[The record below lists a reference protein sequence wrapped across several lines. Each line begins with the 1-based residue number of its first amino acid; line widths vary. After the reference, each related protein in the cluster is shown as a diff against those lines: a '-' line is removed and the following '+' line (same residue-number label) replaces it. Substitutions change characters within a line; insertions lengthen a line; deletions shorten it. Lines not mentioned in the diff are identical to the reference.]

1 MHNLINQLLKN
12 QKYLFITV
20 FGGSITLIL
29 SWYFLIQ
36 RDLSKEHKRSY
47 NARIVLDKDVE
58 KFKNMESQV
67 VNLETEWIDVNS
79 QFEMVID
86 KIPDKRLFDN
96 VTDYLY
102 SMIVNKGLKIQS
114 FSPSN
119 AAIEKKTIL
128 IPETGDEITIE
139 KVPIDITLRG
149 SFINFGQLL
158 ESMKASEY
166 RLTASNIE
174 IFQKQKTS
182 AQVIKMIS
190 YAYFQTG
197 SRKSTTKTISN
208 SLRKNKNP
216 QTVSS
221 VNKAN
226 NNTAKVRAANIVDNS
241 VKAID
246 SLEGVPE
253 MWLEPAT
260 EPVEESIVAQKPTPT
275 VEPEVKKQK
284 PAKSAKPIKP
294 KEVVNQSVKEE
305 TAQKVVPET
314 TKPFVEK
321 MVVLESLACKKV
333 KNNQPLYPG
342 RRFPT
347 DVGRVHC
354 HTLLDNN
361 SGKNSDIY
369 HIWYMNG
376 NLKAKVRIRVRGG
389 KEIPAFSHREI
400 KSNDKGTWKVEITDS
415 DKKILDTVIFEV
427 V

>member
-1 MHNLINQLLKN
+1 MRNLILQLLKN
-12 QKYLFITV
+12 QRYLFITV
-20 FGGSITLIL
+20 FGGLIIL
-29 SWYFLIQ
+29 FNSWYFLVQ
-36 RDLSKEHKRSY
+36 KGLSKEHKRSS
-47 NARIVLDKDVE
+47 NARIVLEKDVD
-58 KFKNMESQV
+58 KFRRMESQIIG
-67 VNLETEWIDVNS
+67 LEAEWNEINS

-96 VTDYLY
+96 VTDFLY
-102 SMIVNKGLKIQS
+102 SMIVNQGLKIQS

-128 IPETGDEITIE
+128 VPETGDEITIE

-158 ESMKASEY
+158 ESMKIGKY
-166 RLTASNIE
+166 RITASNIE
-174 IFQKQKTS
+174 ILQKQKAS
-182 AQVIKMIS
+182 AQTIKLIS
-190 YAYFQTG
+190 YAYFQSNNNKPLAQTTTTPII
-197 SRKSTTKTISN
+197 KKKNAQTTKAVNQSNETI
-208 SLRKNKNP
+208 K
-216 QTVSS
+216 
-221 VNKAN
+221 
-226 NNTAKVRAANIVDNS
+226 KVEPTKVVDNN
-241 VKAID
+241 VKTID

-260 EPVEESIVAQKPTPT
+260 EPVEESIVAEKPAPT
-275 VEPEVKKQK
+275 VKPREKKQ
-284 PAKSAKPIKP
+284 KPIKP
-294 KEVVNQSVKEE
+294 KEIVNPPVKEE
-305 TAQKVVPET
+305 AAQEVIPERAM
-314 TKPFVEK
+314 PFVEK

-354 HTLLDNN
+354 HTLLNNN

-376 NLKAKVRIRVRGG
+376 SLKAKVRIRVRGG

>member
-1 MHNLINQLLKN
+1 MRNLIHQLLKN
-12 QKYLFITV
+12 QRYLFITV
-20 FGGSITLIL
+20 FGGLIIL
-29 SWYFLIQ
+29 LTSWYFLVQ
-36 RDLSKEHKRSY
+36 KGLSKEHKRSS
-47 NARIVLDKDVE
+47 NAMIILEKDVD
-58 KFKNMESQV
+58 KFRRMESQIIG
-67 VNLETEWIDVNS
+67 LEAEWNDINS

-96 VTDYLY
+96 VTDFLY
-102 SMIVNKGLKIQS
+102 SMIVNQGLKIQS

-128 IPETGDEITIE
+128 VPETGDEITIE

-158 ESMKASEY
+158 ESMKIGKY
-166 RLTASNIE
+166 RITASNIE
-174 IFQKQKTS
+174 ILQKQKAS
-182 AQVIKMIS
+182 AQTIKLIS
-190 YAYFQTG
+190 YAYFQSSNNKPLAQATTTPII
-197 SRKSTTKTISN
+197 KKKNAQTTKAVNQSNDTI
-208 SLRKNKNP
+208 K
-216 QTVSS
+216 
-221 VNKAN
+221 
-226 NNTAKVRAANIVDNS
+226 KVEPTKVVDNN
-241 VKAID
+241 VKTID

-260 EPVEESIVAQKPTPT
+260 EPVEESIAAEKPAPT
-275 VEPEVKKQK
+275 VKPRVKKQ
-284 PAKSAKPIKP
+284 KPIKP
-294 KEVVNQSVKEE
+294 KEIVNPPVKEKA
-305 TAQKVVPET
+305 AQEVIPE
-314 TKPFVEK
+314 KAMPFVEK

-354 HTLLDNN
+354 HTLLNNN
-361 SGKNSDIY
+361 SGKSSDIY

-376 NLKAKVRIRVRGG
+376 NLKAKVRIRVRDG

>member
-1 MHNLINQLLKN
+1 MRNLMDQLLKN
-12 QKYLFITV
+12 QKYLFVAI
-20 FGGSITLIL
+20 FGSLTIL
-29 SWYFLIQ
+29 FLCWYFLIQ
-36 RDLSKEHKRSY
+36 KSLSKEHKRSS
-47 NARIVLDKDVE
+47 NAKIVLSNDVN
-58 KFKNMESQV
+58 KFKRMESQIA
-67 VNLETEWIDVNS
+67 NLEIEWNEINS

-86 KIPDKRLFDN
+86 KIPDKRLFDS
-96 VTDYLY
+96 VTDFLY
-102 SMIVNKGLKIQS
+102 SMIVNQGLKIQN
-114 FSPSN
+114 FSPSK

-128 IPETGDEITIE
+128 VPETGDEITIE

-158 ESMKASEY
+158 ESMKTGKY

-174 IFQKQKTS
+174 ILQKQKTS
-182 AQVIKMIS
+182 AQTIKPIS
-190 YAYFQTG
+190 YAYFQSKSNRLLAQTTG
-197 SRKSTTKTISN
+197 SPNIKKKNAQTTMPADKTTN
-208 SLRKNKNP
+208 
-216 QTVSS
+216 TVKK
-221 VNKAN
+221 VEP
-226 NNTAKVRAANIVDNS
+226 AKVVDEN

-260 EPVEESIVAQKPTPT
+260 EPI
-275 VEPEVKKQK
+275 
-284 PAKSAKPIKP
+284 
-294 KEVVNQSVKEE
+294 EE
-305 TAQKVVPET
+305 TAVAEKSDPIPRSVSQKKEASKAKDVNIIVEKEKEVQQKVIKED

-321 MVVLESLACKKV
+321 LVVIQTLACKKV

-347 DVGRVHC
+347 DIGRVYC
-354 HTLLDNN
+354 HTLFNNN
-361 SGKNSDIY
+361 SGKHSDIY

-376 NLKAKVRIRVRGG
+376 SLKAKVRIRVRDG

-400 KSNDKGTWKVEITDS
+400 KNSDKGTWKVEITDS

>member
-1 MHNLINQLLKN
+1 MRNLILQLLKN
-12 QKYLFITV
+12 QRYLFITV
-20 FGGSITLIL
+20 FGGLIIL
-29 SWYFLIQ
+29 FTSWYFLVQ
-36 RDLSKEHKRSY
+36 KGLSKEHKRSS
-47 NARIVLDKDVE
+47 NARIVLEKDVD
-58 KFKNMESQV
+58 KFRRMESQIV
-67 VNLETEWIDVNS
+67 GLEAEWNDINS

-96 VTDYLY
+96 VTDFLY
-102 SMIVNKGLKIQS
+102 SMIVNQGLKIQS

-128 IPETGDEITIE
+128 VPETGDEITIE

-158 ESMKASEY
+158 ESMKIGKY
-166 RLTASNIE
+166 RITASNIE
-174 IFQKQKTS
+174 ILQKQKAS
-182 AQVIKMIS
+182 AQTIKLIS
-190 YAYFQTG
+190 YAYFQSSNNKPLAQATTTPII
-197 SRKSTTKTISN
+197 KKKNAQTTKAVNQSNDTI
-208 SLRKNKNP
+208 K
-216 QTVSS
+216 
-221 VNKAN
+221 
-226 NNTAKVRAANIVDNS
+226 KVEPTKVVDNN
-241 VKAID
+241 VKTID

-260 EPVEESIVAQKPTPT
+260 EPVEESIVAEKPSPA
-275 VEPEVKKQK
+275 VKPREKKQ
-284 PAKSAKPIKP
+284 KPIKP
-294 KEVVNQSVKEE
+294 KEIVNPPVKEE
-305 TAQKVVPET
+305 AAQEVIPE
-314 TKPFVEK
+314 KAMPFVEK

-354 HTLLDNN
+354 HTLLNNN

-376 NLKAKVRIRVRGG
+376 NLKAKVRIRVRDG

>member
-1 MHNLINQLLKN
+1 MRNLILQLLKN
-12 QKYLFITV
+12 QRYLFITV
-20 FGGSITLIL
+20 FGGLIIL
-29 SWYFLIQ
+29 FTSWYFLVQ
-36 RDLSKEHKRSY
+36 KGLSKEHKRSS
-47 NARIVLDKDVE
+47 NARIVLEKDVD
-58 KFKNMESQV
+58 KFRRMESQIIG
-67 VNLETEWIDVNS
+67 LEAEWNDINS

-96 VTDYLY
+96 VTDFLY
-102 SMIVNKGLKIQS
+102 SMIVNQGLKIQS

-128 IPETGDEITIE
+128 VPETGDEITIE

-158 ESMKASEY
+158 ESMKTGKY

-174 IFQKQKTS
+174 ILQKQKAS
-182 AQVIKMIS
+182 AQTIKLIS
-190 YAYFQTG
+190 YAYFQSSNNKPLAQATTT
-197 SRKSTTKTISN
+197 SITKKKNAQTTKAVNQSNDTI
-208 SLRKNKNP
+208 K
-216 QTVSS
+216 
-221 VNKAN
+221 
-226 NNTAKVRAANIVDNS
+226 KVEPTKVVDNN
-241 VKAID
+241 VKTID
-246 SLEGVPE
+246 SLDGVPE

-260 EPVEESIVAQKPTPT
+260 EPVEESIAAEKPAPT
-275 VEPEVKKQK
+275 VKPRVKKQ
-284 PAKSAKPIKP
+284 KPIKP
-294 KEVVNQSVKEE
+294 KEIVNPPVKEKA
-305 TAQKVVPET
+305 AQEVIPE
-314 TKPFVEK
+314 KAMPFVEK

-354 HTLLDNN
+354 HTLLNNN
-361 SGKNSDIY
+361 SGKSSDIY

-376 NLKAKVRIRVRGG
+376 NLKAKVRIRVRDG

>member
-1 MHNLINQLLKN
+1 MRNLILRLLKN
-12 QKYLFITV
+12 QRYLFITV
-20 FGGSITLIL
+20 FGGLIIL
-29 SWYFLIQ
+29 FTSWYFLVQ
-36 RDLSKEHKRSY
+36 KGLSKEHKRSS
-47 NARIVLDKDVE
+47 NARIVLEKDVD
-58 KFKNMESQV
+58 KFRKMESQIIG
-67 VNLETEWIDVNS
+67 LEAEWNDINS

-96 VTDYLY
+96 VTDFLY
-102 SMIVNKGLKIQS
+102 SMIVNQGLKIQS

-128 IPETGDEITIE
+128 VPETGDEITIE

-158 ESMKASEY
+158 ESMKIGKY
-166 RLTASNIE
+166 RITASNIE
-174 IFQKQKTS
+174 ILQKQKAS
-182 AQVIKMIS
+182 AQTIKLIS
-190 YAYFQTG
+190 YAYFQSSNNKPLAQATTTPII
-197 SRKSTTKTISN
+197 KKKNAQTTKAVNQSNDTI
-208 SLRKNKNP
+208 K
-216 QTVSS
+216 
-221 VNKAN
+221 
-226 NNTAKVRAANIVDNS
+226 KVEPTKVVDNN
-241 VKAID
+241 VKTID

-260 EPVEESIVAQKPTPT
+260 EPVEKSIVAEKPAPT
-275 VEPEVKKQK
+275 VKPREKKQK
-284 PAKSAKPIKP
+284 PVKP
-294 KEVVNQSVKEE
+294 KEIVNLPVKEE
-305 TAQKVVPET
+305 AAQEVIPERAM
-314 TKPFVEK
+314 PFVEK

-347 DVGRVHC
+347 DVGRVYC
-354 HTLLDNN
+354 HTLLNNN

-376 NLKAKVRIRVRGG
+376 SLKAKVRIRVRGG

>member
-12 QKYLFITV
+12 QKYLFVTV
-20 FGGSITLIL
+20 FGGSIILIL

-36 RDLSKEHKRSY
+36 KDLSKEHKRSY

-58 KFKNMESQV
+58 KFKSMESQV
-67 VNLETEWIDVNS
+67 VNLENEWIDVNS

-158 ESMKASEY
+158 ESMKASDY

-182 AQVIKMIS
+182 AQLIKMIS

-197 SRKSTTKTISN
+197 GKKSPTKAISN
-208 SLRKNKNP
+208 NLRKDKNP

-221 VNKAN
+221 VNKASSN
-226 NNTAKVRAANIVDNS
+226 VTKVKAANIVDSN
-241 VKAID
+241 VKTID

-260 EPVEESIVAQKPTPT
+260 EPIEESIVVEKPVPVADSK
-275 VEPEVKKQK
+275 VE
-284 PAKSAKPIKP
+284 KP
-294 KEVVNQSVKEE
+294 KPVIQEKSKKIGNQSSKKEVAE
-305 TAQKVVPET
+305 KVIPEKT
-314 TKPFVEK
+314 IPFVEK

-400 KSNDKGTWKVEITDS
+400 KSNDKGTWKVEITVS

>member
-1 MHNLINQLLKN
+1 MRNLILRLLKN
-12 QKYLFITV
+12 QRYLFITV
-20 FGGSITLIL
+20 FGGLIIL
-29 SWYFLIQ
+29 FTSWYFLVQ
-36 RDLSKEHKRSY
+36 KGLSKEHKRSS
-47 NARIVLDKDVE
+47 NARIVLEKDVD
-58 KFKNMESQV
+58 KFRKMESQIIG
-67 VNLETEWIDVNS
+67 LEAEWNDINS

-96 VTDYLY
+96 VTDFLY
-102 SMIVNKGLKIQS
+102 SMIVNQGLKIQS

-128 IPETGDEITIE
+128 VPETGDEITIE

-158 ESMKASEY
+158 ESMKIGKY
-166 RLTASNIE
+166 RITASNIE
-174 IFQKQKTS
+174 ILQKQKAS
-182 AQVIKMIS
+182 AQTIKLIS
-190 YAYFQTG
+190 YAYFQSSNNKPLAQATTTPII
-197 SRKSTTKTISN
+197 KKKNAQTTKAVNQSNDTI
-208 SLRKNKNP
+208 K
-216 QTVSS
+216 
-221 VNKAN
+221 
-226 NNTAKVRAANIVDNS
+226 KVEPTKVVDNN
-241 VKAID
+241 VKTID

-260 EPVEESIVAQKPTPT
+260 EPVEESIVAEKPAPT
-275 VEPEVKKQK
+275 VKPREKKQK
-284 PAKSAKPIKP
+284 PVKP
-294 KEVVNQSVKEE
+294 KEIVNLPVKEE
-305 TAQKVVPET
+305 AAQEVIPERAM
-314 TKPFVEK
+314 PFVEK

-347 DVGRVHC
+347 DVGRVYC
-354 HTLLDNN
+354 HTLLNNN

-376 NLKAKVRIRVRGG
+376 SLKAKVRIRVRGG

-415 DKKILDTVIFEV
+415 DKKILDTIIFEV

>member
-1 MHNLINQLLKN
+1 M
-12 QKYLFITV
+12 
-20 FGGSITLIL
+20 
-29 SWYFLIQ
+29 
-36 RDLSKEHKRSY
+36 
-47 NARIVLDKDVE
+47 IVLEKDVG
-58 KFKNMESQV
+58 KFRRMESQIID
-67 VNLETEWIDVNS
+67 LEAEWDNINS

-96 VTDYLY
+96 VTDFLY
-102 SMIVNKGLKIQS
+102 SMIVNQGLKIQS

-128 IPETGDEITIE
+128 LPETGDEITIE

-158 ESMKASEY
+158 ESMKTGKY

-174 IFQKQKTS
+174 ILQKQKAS
-182 AQVIKMIS
+182 AQTIKLIS
-190 YAYFQTG
+190 YAYFQ
-197 SRKSTTKTISN
+197 SSNRKSLAKSTTTPNVKK
-208 SLRKNKNP
+208 KNA
-216 QTVSS
+216 QTTKAINHNNDN
-221 VNKAN
+221 NKKVEP
-226 NNTAKVRAANIVDNS
+226 AKVVDNN
-241 VKAID
+241 VKTID

-260 EPVEESIVAQKPTPT
+260 EPIEESIVVEKPVPVTDSK
-275 VEPEVKKQK
+275 VEKQK
-284 PAKSAKPIKP
+284 PVIQARP
-294 KEVVNQSVKEE
+294 KEMENQSSKKEVAE
-305 TAQKVVPET
+305 KVIPE
-314 TKPFVEK
+314 KAIPFVEK

-354 HTLLDNN
+354 HTLLNNN

-376 NLKAKVRIRVRGG
+376 NLKAKVRIRVRDG

-400 KSNDKGTWKVEITDS
+400 NSKDKGTWKVEITDS

>member
-1 MHNLINQLLKN
+1 MRNLILQLLKN
-12 QKYLFITV
+12 QRYLFITV
-20 FGGSITLIL
+20 FGGLIIL
-29 SWYFLIQ
+29 FTSWYFLVQ
-36 RDLSKEHKRSY
+36 KGLSKEHKRSS
-47 NARIVLDKDVE
+47 NARIVLEKDVD
-58 KFKNMESQV
+58 KFRRMESQIIG
-67 VNLETEWIDVNS
+67 LEAEWNDINS

-96 VTDYLY
+96 VTDFLY
-102 SMIVNKGLKIQS
+102 SMIVNQGLKIQS

-128 IPETGDEITIE
+128 VPETGDEITIE

-158 ESMKASEY
+158 ESMKTGKY

-174 IFQKQKTS
+174 ILQKQKAS
-182 AQVIKMIS
+182 AQTIKLIS
-190 YAYFQTG
+190 YAYFQSSNNKPLAQATTTPII
-197 SRKSTTKTISN
+197 KKKNAQTTKAVNQSNDTI
-208 SLRKNKNP
+208 K
-216 QTVSS
+216 
-221 VNKAN
+221 
-226 NNTAKVRAANIVDNS
+226 KVEPTKVVDNN
-241 VKAID
+241 VKTID
-246 SLEGVPE
+246 SLDGVPE

-260 EPVEESIVAQKPTPT
+260 EPVEESIAAEKPAPT
-275 VEPEVKKQK
+275 VKPRVKKQ
-284 PAKSAKPIKP
+284 KPIKP
-294 KEVVNQSVKEE
+294 KEIVNPPVKEKA
-305 TAQKVVPET
+305 AQEVIPE
-314 TKPFVEK
+314 KAMPFVEK

-354 HTLLDNN
+354 HTLLNNN
-361 SGKNSDIY
+361 SGKNRDIY

-376 NLKAKVRIRVRGG
+376 NLKAKVRIRVRDG

>member
-1 MHNLINQLLKN
+1 MRNLILRLLKN
-12 QKYLFITV
+12 QRYLFITV
-20 FGGSITLIL
+20 FGGLIIL
-29 SWYFLIQ
+29 FTSWYFLVQ
-36 RDLSKEHKRSY
+36 KGLSKEHKRSS
-47 NARIVLDKDVE
+47 NARIVLEKDVD
-58 KFKNMESQV
+58 KFRKMESQIIG
-67 VNLETEWIDVNS
+67 LEAEWNDINS

-96 VTDYLY
+96 VTDFLY
-102 SMIVNKGLKIQS
+102 SMIVNQGLKIQS

-128 IPETGDEITIE
+128 VPETGDEITIE

-158 ESMKASEY
+158 ESMKIGKY
-166 RLTASNIE
+166 RITASNIE
-174 IFQKQKTS
+174 ILQKQKAS
-182 AQVIKMIS
+182 AQTIKLIS
-190 YAYFQTG
+190 YAYFQSSNNKPLAQATTTPII
-197 SRKSTTKTISN
+197 KKKNAQTTKAVNQSNDTI
-208 SLRKNKNP
+208 K
-216 QTVSS
+216 
-221 VNKAN
+221 
-226 NNTAKVRAANIVDNS
+226 KVEPTKVVDNN
-241 VKAID
+241 VKTID

-260 EPVEESIVAQKPTPT
+260 EPVEESIVAEKPAPT
-275 VEPEVKKQK
+275 VKPREKKQK
-284 PAKSAKPIKP
+284 PVKP
-294 KEVVNQSVKEE
+294 KEIVNLPVKEE
-305 TAQKVVPET
+305 AAQEVIPERAM
-314 TKPFVEK
+314 PFVEK

-347 DVGRVHC
+347 DVGRVYC
-354 HTLLDNN
+354 HTLLNNN

-376 NLKAKVRIRVRGG
+376 SLKAKVRIRVRGG

>member
-1 MHNLINQLLKN
+1 MRNLIFQLLKN
-12 QKYLFITV
+12 QRYLFITV
-20 FGGSITLIL
+20 FGGLFIL
-29 SWYFLIQ
+29 FTSWYFLVQ
-36 RDLSKEHKRSY
+36 KGLSKEHKRSS
-47 NARIVLDKDVE
+47 NARIVLEKDVD
-58 KFKNMESQV
+58 KFRRMESQIIG
-67 VNLETEWIDVNS
+67 LEAEWNDINS

-96 VTDYLY
+96 VTDFLY
-102 SMIVNKGLKIQS
+102 SMIVNQGLKIQS

-128 IPETGDEITIE
+128 VPETGDEITIE

-158 ESMKASEY
+158 ESMKTGKY

-174 IFQKQKTS
+174 ILQKQKAS
-182 AQVIKMIS
+182 AQTIKLIS
-190 YAYFQTG
+190 YAYFQSSNNKPLAQATTTPII
-197 SRKSTTKTISN
+197 KKKNAQTTKAVNQSN
-208 SLRKNKNP
+208 K
-216 QTVSS
+216 TV
-221 VNKAN
+221 K
-226 NNTAKVRAANIVDNS
+226 KVEPTKVVDNN
-241 VKAID
+241 VKTID

-260 EPVEESIVAQKPTPT
+260 EPVEESIVAEKPAST
-275 VEPEVKKQK
+275 VKPKVKKQK
-284 PAKSAKPIKP
+284 PIKP
-294 KEVVNQSVKEE
+294 KGIVNPSVIEKA
-305 TAQKVVPET
+305 AQEIIPEKT
-314 TKPFVEK
+314 MPFVEK

-354 HTLLDNN
+354 HTLLNNN

>member
-1 MHNLINQLLKN
+1 MRNLIHQLLKN
-12 QKYLFITV
+12 QRYLFITV
-20 FGGSITLIL
+20 FGGLIIL
-29 SWYFLIQ
+29 FTSWYFLVQ
-36 RDLSKEHKRSY
+36 KGLSKEHKRSS
-47 NARIVLDKDVE
+47 NARIVLEKDVD
-58 KFKNMESQV
+58 KFRRMESQIIG
-67 VNLETEWIDVNS
+67 LEAEWNDINS

-96 VTDYLY
+96 VTDFLY
-102 SMIVNKGLKIQS
+102 SMIVNQGLKIQS

-128 IPETGDEITIE
+128 VPETGDEITIE

-158 ESMKASEY
+158 ESMKIGKY
-166 RLTASNIE
+166 RITASNIE
-174 IFQKQKTS
+174 ILQKQKAS
-182 AQVIKMIS
+182 AQTIKLIS
-190 YAYFQTG
+190 YAYFQSSNNKPLAQATTTPII
-197 SRKSTTKTISN
+197 KKKNAQTTKAVNQSNDTI
-208 SLRKNKNP
+208 K
-216 QTVSS
+216 
-221 VNKAN
+221 
-226 NNTAKVRAANIVDNS
+226 KVEPTKVVDNN
-241 VKAID
+241 VKTID

-260 EPVEESIVAQKPTPT
+260 EPVEESIVVEKPAPN
-275 VEPEVKKQK
+275 VKPREKKQK
-284 PAKSAKPIKP
+284 PIKP
-294 KEVVNQSVKEE
+294 NEIVNPPVKEE
-305 TAQKVVPET
+305 AAQEVIPE
-314 TKPFVEK
+314 KAMPFVEK
-321 MVVLESLACKKV
+321 MVVLKSLACKKV

-354 HTLLDNN
+354 HTLLNNN

-376 NLKAKVRIRVRGG
+376 NLKAKVRIRVRDG

>member
-1 MHNLINQLLKN
+1 MRNLIEQLLKS
-12 QKYLFITV
+12 QRYLFVAV
-20 FGGSITLIL
+20 FGGLIIVL
-29 SWYFLIQ
+29 TSWYFLVQ
-36 RDLSKEHKRSY
+36 KGLSKEHKRSS
-47 NARIVLDKDVE
+47 NAMIVLEKDVG
-58 KFKNMESQV
+58 KFRRMESQIID
-67 VNLETEWIDVNS
+67 LEAEWDNINS

-96 VTDYLY
+96 VTDFLY
-102 SMIVNKGLKIQS
+102 SMIVNQGLKIQS

-128 IPETGDEITIE
+128 LPETGDEITIE

-158 ESMKASEY
+158 ESMKTGKY

-174 IFQKQKTS
+174 ILQKQKAS
-182 AQVIKMIS
+182 AQTIKLIS
-190 YAYFQTG
+190 YAYFQ
-197 SRKSTTKTISN
+197 SSNRKSLAKSTTTPNVKKRNAQTTKAIN
-208 SLRKNKNP
+208 HNNDNNRKVEP
-216 QTVSS
+216 
-221 VNKAN
+221 
-226 NNTAKVRAANIVDNS
+226 AKVVDNN
-241 VKAID
+241 VKTID

-260 EPVEESIVAQKPTPT
+260 EPIEESIVVEKPVPVTDSK
-275 VEPEVKKQK
+275 VEKQK
-284 PAKSAKPIKP
+284 PVIQAKP
-294 KEVVNQSVKEE
+294 KEIRSQSIKKEVAE
-305 TAQKVVPET
+305 KVIPEKT
-314 TKPFVEK
+314 VPFVEK

-347 DVGRVHC
+347 DVGKVHC
-354 HTLLDNN
+354 HTLLNNN

-376 NLKAKVRIRVRGG
+376 NLKAKVRIRVRDG

-400 KSNDKGTWKVEITDS
+400 NSKDKGTWKVEITDS

>member
-1 MHNLINQLLKN
+1 MRNLIHQLLKN
-12 QKYLFITV
+12 QRYLFITV
-20 FGGSITLIL
+20 FGGLIIL
-29 SWYFLIQ
+29 LTSWYFLVQ
-36 RDLSKEHKRSY
+36 KGLSKEHKRSS
-47 NARIVLDKDVE
+47 NAMIILEKDVD
-58 KFKNMESQV
+58 KFRRMESQIIG
-67 VNLETEWIDVNS
+67 LEAEWNDINS

-96 VTDYLY
+96 VTDFLY
-102 SMIVNKGLKIQS
+102 SMIVNQGLKIQS

-128 IPETGDEITIE
+128 VPETGGEITIE

-158 ESMKASEY
+158 ESMKTGKY

-174 IFQKQKTS
+174 ILQKQKAS
-182 AQVIKMIS
+182 AQTIKLIS
-190 YAYFQTG
+190 YAYFQSSNNKPLAQATTTPII
-197 SRKSTTKTISN
+197 RKKNAQTTKAINQSN
-208 SLRKNKNP
+208 DTTKKVEP
-216 QTVSS
+216 TKVID
-221 VNKAN
+221 N
-226 NNTAKVRAANIVDNS
+226 N
-241 VKAID
+241 VKTID

-260 EPVEESIVAQKPTPT
+260 EPVEESIVAEKPATT
-275 VEPEVKKQK
+275 VKPKVKKQ
-284 PAKSAKPIKP
+284 KPIKP
-294 KEVVNQSVKEE
+294 KEIVNPPIKEE
-305 TAQKVVPET
+305 AAQEVIPEKT
-314 TKPFVEK
+314 MPFVEK

-354 HTLLDNN
+354 HTLLNNN

-376 NLKAKVRIRVRGG
+376 NLKAKVRIRVRDG

>member
-1 MHNLINQLLKN
+1 MIHQLLKN
-12 QKYLFITV
+12 QRYLFVTV
-20 FGGSITLIL
+20 FGGLIIL
-29 SWYFLIQ
+29 LTSWYFLVQ
-36 RDLSKEHKRSY
+36 KGLSKEHKRSS
-47 NARIVLDKDVE
+47 NAMIILEKDVD
-58 KFKNMESQV
+58 KFRRMESQIIG
-67 VNLETEWIDVNS
+67 LEAEWNDINS

-96 VTDYLY
+96 VTDFLY
-102 SMIVNKGLKIQS
+102 SMIVNQGLKIQS

-128 IPETGDEITIE
+128 VPETGGEITIE

-158 ESMKASEY
+158 ESMKTGKY

-174 IFQKQKTS
+174 ILQKQKAS
-182 AQVIKMIS
+182 AQTIKLIS
-190 YAYFQTG
+190 YAYFQSSNNKPLAKTTTTPIT
-197 SRKSTTKTISN
+197 KKKNAQTTKAVNQSNGTI
-208 SLRKNKNP
+208 K
-216 QTVSS
+216 
-221 VNKAN
+221 
-226 NNTAKVRAANIVDNS
+226 KVEPTKVVDNN
-241 VKAID
+241 VKTID

-260 EPVEESIVAQKPTPT
+260 EPVEESILAEKPAIT
-275 VEPEVKKQK
+275 VKPKVKKQ
-284 PAKSAKPIKP
+284 KPIKP
-294 KEVVNQSVKEE
+294 KEILNPPIKEE
-305 TAQKVVPET
+305 AAQEVIPEKT
-314 TKPFVEK
+314 MPFVEK

-354 HTLLDNN
+354 HTLLNNN

-376 NLKAKVRIRVRGG
+376 NLKAKVRIRVRDG

>member
-1 MHNLINQLLKN
+1 MRNLILQLLKN
-12 QKYLFITV
+12 QRYLFITV
-20 FGGSITLIL
+20 FGGLIIL
-29 SWYFLIQ
+29 FTSWYFLVQ
-36 RDLSKEHKRSY
+36 KGLSKEHKRSS
-47 NARIVLDKDVE
+47 NARIVLEKDVD
-58 KFKNMESQV
+58 KFRRMESQIIG
-67 VNLETEWIDVNS
+67 LEAEWNDINS

-96 VTDYLY
+96 VTDFLY
-102 SMIVNKGLKIQS
+102 SMIVNQGLKIQS

-128 IPETGDEITIE
+128 VPETGDEITIE

-158 ESMKASEY
+158 ESMKIGKY
-166 RLTASNIE
+166 RITASNIE
-174 IFQKQKTS
+174 ILQKQKAS
-182 AQVIKMIS
+182 AQTIKLIS
-190 YAYFQTG
+190 YAYFQSNNNKPLAQTTTTPII
-197 SRKSTTKTISN
+197 KKKNAQTTKAVNQSNDTI
-208 SLRKNKNP
+208 K
-216 QTVSS
+216 
-221 VNKAN
+221 
-226 NNTAKVRAANIVDNS
+226 KVEPTKVVDNN
-241 VKAID
+241 VKTID

-260 EPVEESIVAQKPTPT
+260 EPVEESIVAEKPAPT
-275 VEPEVKKQK
+275 VKPREKKQ
-284 PAKSAKPIKP
+284 KPIKP
-294 KEVVNQSVKEE
+294 KEIVNPPVKEE
-305 TAQKVVPET
+305 AAQEIIPERAM
-314 TKPFVEK
+314 PFVEK

-354 HTLLDNN
+354 HTLLNNN